1 MRMYKLLHQVTD
13 IYVCSNKT
21 ITYETIDFFFKPRQ
35 FYKVIRIKPTKYK
48 IPDVPYDEQYEC
60 RDFKR

>member
-1 MRMYKLLHQVTD
+1 MRMFKLLNQVTD
-13 IYVCSNKT
+13 IYVRSNKI
-21 ITYETIDFFFKPRQ
+21 ITYETIDFFLNPSL
-35 FYKVIRIKPTKYK
+35 YKVIRIKPTKYK

>member
-1 MRMYKLLHQVTD
+1 MRMFRLNHATEF
-13 IYVCSNKT
+13 YVRSNK
-21 ITYETIDFFFKPRQ
+21 IISYETIDFFFKPYH
-35 FYKVIRIKPTKYK
+35 FYKVKRIKPTKYK